1 MHELVIYCAE
11 EDPELAHLQVRDI
24 DERLYASLRARAVCE
39 KRSISQEVILILE
52 KYLSAPN
59 GFDTNPTD
67 ALLSLAGAW
76 EDGRDAETIAR
87 ELRLHRRSGTRFTGD
102 GSVFD

>member
-1 MHELVIYCAE
+1 MIYFAVEEL
-11 EDPELAHLQVRDI
+11 ELAHLQVRDI
-24 DERLYASLRARAVCE
+24 DERLYASLRARAVRE

-52 KYLSAPN
+52 KYLATPN

-67 ALLSLAGAW
+67 ALLSLAGVW
-76 EDGRDAETIAR
+76 EDRRDPEAIAR
-87 ELRLHRRSGTRFTGD
+87 ELRESRRSGTRFTGD